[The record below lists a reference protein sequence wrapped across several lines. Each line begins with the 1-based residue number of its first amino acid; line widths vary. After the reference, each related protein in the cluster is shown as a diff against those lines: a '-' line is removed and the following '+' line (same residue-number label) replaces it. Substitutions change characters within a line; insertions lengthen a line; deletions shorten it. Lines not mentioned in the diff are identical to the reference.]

1 MSNINVIATLILT
14 NVVVSLI
21 GGPHIYE
28 TIPLT
33 ELNRPGKVLTDD
45 QLLDHGCVFSYTS
58 YHSVNTH

>member
-1 MSNINVIATLILT
+1 MSNINVNATLIFT
-14 NVVVSLI
+14 NVVSPLI

-58 YHSVNTH
+58 NHSVNTH